1 MKHQLKAFISSGLLL
16 FSGWSYAQEM
26 AMGTVYHDQNNNGK
40 RDKKEVGLPNVSV
53 SNGVE
58 VVLTDANGKYQL
70 PVGDDNIIFVIK
82 PSGYISALD
91 NNNLPQSYYIHK
103 PKGSPE
109 NLTYK
114 GVAPTGALPKS
125 IDFGLQ
131 KTDESDQFRILVFG
145 DPQAYTE
152 QELAFFNRGIVDEV
166 EGIKGISFGISLGD
180 LVGDNLDLHHGYKK
194 SISRIGVPW
203 YNVIGNHDM
212 NFNVTADS
220 LSDET
225 FETNFGPANYAF
237 NYGKVHFIVLDDI
250 LYPNPR
256 TGKGYLGGFRKD
268 QLDFVENDLKTV
280 PKDHLIVLA
289 FHIPLEHNNG
299 DVFRAE
305 DRQRL
310 FDLLKD
316 YPNTLSLSAHT
327 HLQNQLFYTK
337 ENGWHQAKPHHEYNA
352 GTTSGDWY
360 SGQLDERGVPTT
372 TMRDGTP
379 NGYAFIDFDNNNYN
393 IRYQVA
399 GKDSKHQINV
409 FHAKVVGQGKTSRA
423 AIYANFFMGHHGN
436 KVEYSVDGGEWKVM
450 HPTNATDPA
459 YLASLYPW
467 DNGDTLLPG
476 RRPSDA
482 VISRHLWWAALP
494 ATLPVGQHE
503 IRIRATDDYG
513 NTYETSSSYR
523 VDPTKNY
530 PDPPQK

>member
-1 MKHQLKAFISSGLLL
+1 
-16 FSGWSYAQEM
+16 
-26 AMGTVYHDQNNNGK
+26 NNNGK

-70 PVGDDNIIFVIK
+70 PVGDDIIIFVIK
-82 PSGYISALD
+82 PSGYVSALD
-91 NNNLPQSYYIHK
+91 NNNLPQYYYIHK

-310 FDLLKD
+310 FDL
-316 YPNTLSLSAHT
+316 
-327 HLQNQLFYTK
+327 
-337 ENGWHQAKPHHEYNA
+337 
-352 GTTSGDWY
+352 
-360 SGQLDERGVPTT
+360 
-372 TMRDGTP
+372 
-379 NGYAFIDFDNNNYN
+379 
-393 IRYQVA
+393 
-399 GKDSKHQINV
+399 
-409 FHAKVVGQGKTSRA
+409 
-423 AIYANFFMGHHGN
+423 
-436 KVEYSVDGGEWKVM
+436 
-450 HPTNATDPA
+450 
-459 YLASLYPW
+459 
-467 DNGDTLLPG
+467 
-476 RRPSDA
+476 
-482 VISRHLWWAALP
+482 
-494 ATLPVGQHE
+494 
-503 IRIRATDDYG
+503 
-513 NTYETSSSYR
+513 
-523 VDPTKNY
+523 
-530 PDPPQK
+530 